1 MEDMTD
7 TFADS
12 LRHVNRLYTRE
23 YGHATRKVPSHMP
36 HYIQK
41 EVMVALQAKFPEEF
55 DKTSS
60 HSVSVDYDV
69 IMTSYDI
76 IITSSCHFLIHVKHI
91 WLPHNPALSATHVT
105 HWSVTL
111 EREQTTMTKTAAKAT
126 TTAIATPT
134 GTDTS
139 RVESSP
145 GYIVSVETVSVEIV
159 MGVVCTATMVK
170 GRLVMVVVTL

>member
-69 IMTSYDI
+69 IMTS
-76 IITSSCHFLIHVKHI
+76 
-91 WLPHNPALSATHVT
+91 
-105 HWSVTL
+105 
-111 EREQTTMTKTAAKAT
+111 
-126 TTAIATPT
+126 
-134 GTDTS
+134 
-139 RVESSP
+139 
-145 GYIVSVETVSVEIV
+145 
-159 MGVVCTATMVK
+159 
-170 GRLVMVVVTL
+170 